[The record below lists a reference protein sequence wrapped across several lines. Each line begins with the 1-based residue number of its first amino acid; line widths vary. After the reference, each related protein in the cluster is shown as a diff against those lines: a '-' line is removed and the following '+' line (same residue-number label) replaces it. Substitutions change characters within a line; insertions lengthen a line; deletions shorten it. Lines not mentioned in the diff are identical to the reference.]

1 MTDDRVTGK
10 SKPTAT
16 LTAEEIFSV
25 FPDLIFVLD
34 SNYIILEYRAG
45 NVSDLYIPPQEFLGK
60 SMCELLPDAPSNAIK
75 SSILKVKQNQEMDI
89 TEYQL
94 DINGEEKWFEAR
106 ISQSTKDRFIMLVR
120 DETQSKER
128 QAHVQ
133 YQATHDNLT
142 GLYNRAFALDYLAQ
156 QLKEASRQPKT
167 LTVFFIDLDNFKEV
181 NDLFGHEFGDDVL
194 ISIANTLQASVREQ
208 DLVSRIGG
216 DEFIIGFSG
225 SSTKEQLLEI
235 ADKLDIALNRLT
247 TQLKLS
253 FHLSISIGIASCDQG
268 ELTASE
274 LIRRADLAMYHKK
287 RHGKHGA
294 TFYDDSMH

>member
-1 MTDDRVTGK
+1 MKRNTVAP
-10 SKPTAT
+10 PTQQKDT

-34 SNYIILEYRAG
+34 ADYIILEYRAG
-45 NVSDLYIPPQEFLGK
+45 NVSDLYIPPHEFLGK
-60 SMCELLPDAPSNAIK
+60 SMCDLLPEAPANAIR
-75 SSILKVKQNQEMDI
+75 SSILTVKKSKNMDI

-94 DINGEEKWFEAR
+94 EISKEPKWFEAR
-106 ISQSTKDRFIMLVR
+106 ISQSTTNRFIMLVR
-120 DETQSKER
+120 DVTKTKEK

-156 QLKEASRQPKT
+156 KLKEASRQSKT
-167 LTVFFIDLDNFKEV
+167 LSVFFIDLDNFKEV
-181 NDLFGHEFGDDVL
+181 NDQFGHEYGDEVL
-194 ISIANTLQASVREQ
+194 ISVANTLQAAVREQ

-235 ADKLDIALNRLT
+235 ADKLDGALNILT
-247 TQLKLS
+247 AQLNLS
-253 FHLSISIGIASCDQG
+253 FELSISIGIASCEFG

-274 LIRRADLAMYHKK
+274 LIRRADMAMYHKK

-294 TFYDDSMH
+294 TFYDESMH